1 MVQGLVR
8 TRAVTAEGPGSTL
21 VGELRSHRL
30 CSVAKKKKRKTQ
42 TRANKTHLWAGR
54 GPQYSQTLSG
64 GVGKGREGPVEPLE

>member
-30 CSVAKKKKRKTQ
+30 CSVAKASKQARKKPKGTILFMVSIKS
-42 TRANKTHLWAGR
+42 GR
-54 GPQYSQTLSG
+54 SRDG
-64 GVGKGREGPVEPLE
+64 EM

>member
-30 CSVAKKKKRKTQ
+30 CSVAKASKQASKQERNQKELFY
-42 TRANKTHLWAGR
+42 LWS
-54 GPQYSQTLSG
+54 PLK
-64 GVGKGREGPVEPLE
+64 VVEAEMERCK

>member
-30 CSVAKKKKRKTQ
+30 CSVAKASKQASKQARKKPKGTILFMVSIKS
-42 TRANKTHLWAGR
+42 GR
-54 GPQYSQTLSG
+54 SRDG
-64 GVGKGREGPVEPLE
+64 EM